1 MLAQKIYEDQSSLER
16 LQSMGLTVDDFN
28 FAVSRAIYESRRS
41 SPLHPRT
48 SAMSRAVM
56 TPTY

>member
-41 SPLHPRT
+41 SPLHLEQ
-48 SAMSRAVM
+48 AL
-56 TPTY
+56 